1 MRHIRLTVDAILTGE
16 CKKAAKI
23 LTSFV
28 DPRQSF
34 GPDKVIP
41 PEILANA
48 KVRKP
53 IIPTLRTSMANRP
66 FPF

>member
-1 MRHIRLTVDAILTGE
+1 VIIEVYKR

-48 KVRKP
+48 KADMPHTTAGKWALEMEK
-53 IIPTLRTSMANRP
+53 TYCS
-66 FPF
+66 

>member
-1 MRHIRLTVDAILTGE
+1 VNPETHL
-16 CKKAAKI
+16 AKI

-48 KVRKP
+48 KVRHSLFCGEMGFGNGENLLL
-53 IIPTLRTSMANRP
+53 IDAGSGL
-66 FPF
+66 